1 MVASIFIFG
10 GIVIGLWHLWERKI
24 AANKDCE
31 DDRKKIGTAEQFEH
45 PAHRT
50 LSLEHLAS
58 SNTIHYGCRP
68 DFQEIFGTVSENW
81 GHVDVGV
88 IVCGPSTLQSS
99 VAKEC
104 RSQNFKG
111 TSKQPVFHFN
121 SHSFDL

>member
-1 MVASIFIFG
+1 MVASVLIFG
-10 GIVIGLWHLWERKI
+10 GPVIGLWHLWEGNSARNECEVDGERTDMVQHHEPVARKYS
-24 AANKDCE
+24 CRE
-31 DDRKKIGTAEQFEH
+31 Y
-45 PAHRT
+45 
-50 LSLEHLAS
+50 LAS

-68 DFQEIFGTVSENW
+68 NFKEIFGSIAERW

-104 RSQNFKG
+104 RSQNLRKG
-111 TSKQPVFHFN
+111 NYPIFHFN